1 MWLFKKKSDEVKRNK
16 NVKIGLALGGGAT
29 RGFAHLGAIRAFEEA
44 GITFDFIAGT
54 SAGSLVGA
62 LYASKM
68 SYAEMVKVALS
79 IKEKDIRNSKIIFV
93 PSKADGIERLVKEQ
107 LGDIGI
113 EDLPIPFSPVVVDLK
128 STEEIA
134 LRRGNLAKAVAG
146 SCAVP
151 GVFNP
156 VEFEDMLLADGGLQ
170 NTIPADIPKLFG
182 CDYVVAIDV
191 NSTRAYGT
199 NSAKLLDVMGASIR
213 ILMKSNAIKGYVYSE
228 AMITPN
234 LKRFKSTSLEGA
246 SEMIEEG
253 YKATLAKM
261 PEILELFTRKPLK
274 KKLKNGKVFASKQ
287 NEKISNEF
295 DVRLVKVKAS
305 GEAEIVENGA
315 DSQSGNNN

>member
-1 MWLFKKKSDEVKRNK
+1 MWSFRKKGNEVRKNK

-62 LYASKM
+62 MYASKM
-68 SYAEMVKVALS
+68 SYEEMVKVALS
-79 IKEKDIRNSKIIFV
+79 IREKDIRNSKIIFV
-93 PSKADGIERLVKEQ
+93 PSRTEGIERLVKDQ

-134 LRRGNLAKAVAG
+134 LRRGNLAKAVCG

-151 GVFNP
+151 GVFTP

-199 NSAKLLDVMGASIR
+199 NSSKLLDVMGASIR

-228 AMITPN
+228 VMVTPD
-234 LKRFKSTSLEGA
+234 LKRFKSTSIEGA

-253 YKATLAKM
+253 YKATMAKM

-274 KKLKNGKVFASKQ
+274 KKLKKGKVFASKQ

-295 DVRLVKVKAS
+295 DVRLVKVKAN
-305 GEAEIVENGA
+305 GEAEIVKE
-315 DSQSGNNN
+315 DSESEEE

>member
-1 MWLFKKKSDEVKRNK
+1 MWSFKKKSNEIKRNK

-68 SYAEMVKVALS
+68 SYEEMVKVALS

-93 PSKADGIERLVKEQ
+93 PSRADGIERLVKEQ

-134 LRRGNLAKAVAG
+134 LRRGNLAKAVSG

-156 VEFEDMLLADGGLQ
+156 VEFEGMLLADGGLQ

-228 AMITPN
+228 AMIIPD

-246 SEMIEEG
+246 REMIEEG
-253 YKATLAKM
+253 YKATVAKM
-261 PEILELFTRKPLK
+261 PEILELFSRKPLK
-274 KKLKNGKVFASKQ
+274 KKLKKGKVFASKQ

-295 DVRLVKVKAS
+295 DVRLVKVKAN
-305 GEAEIVENGA
+305 GEAEIVSDEVDKDSENE
-315 DSQSGNNN
+315 